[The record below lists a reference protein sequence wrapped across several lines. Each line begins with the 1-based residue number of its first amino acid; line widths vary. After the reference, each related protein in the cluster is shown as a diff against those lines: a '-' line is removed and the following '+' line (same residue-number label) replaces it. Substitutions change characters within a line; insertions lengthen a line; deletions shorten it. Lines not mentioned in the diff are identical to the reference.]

1 MRSSDRI
8 AVWMTSL
15 FILLPGMGLLRAQQ
29 VVQFEDHLAKDR
41 PEFWAAKLVASEVL
55 MTSMGVPDKTA
66 SGTLSL
72 GIEAGWLP
80 SLSPEQRLVG
90 FNGTKEENLNR
101 TPLFARP
108 RVMVGL
114 PHDFSV
120 TAGYVPPIPISG
132 VKPNVLTLSVGRP
145 VFSSSRARLGLRLHG
160 LVGKIKGD
168 ITCDADTVAAGQD
181 PIRNPYGCE
190 AVSADVMRLK
200 AIGLE
205 TAGGLRFS
213 KRMETHLALGWNYF
227 GSTFDVNARY
237 SGLIDQTRLLGSG
250 PAFSLAGGASYQVN
264 PKTRVSGEIFYT
276 PLDVRRAGQPRKND
290 GLVNLRATLWYQLR

>member
-1 MRSSDRI
+1 MRNFQWTT
-8 AVWMTSL
+8 VWMMSL
-15 FILLPGMGLLRAQQ
+15 LMLLPGMGLVRAQE
-29 VVQFEDHLAKDR
+29 VIQFDDHLAKDR
-41 PEFWAAKLVASEVL
+41 PEFWAAKLVASEAL
-55 MTSMGVPDKTA
+55 MTSMAVPDKTA
-66 SGTLSL
+66 PGALSL

-101 TPLFARP
+101 TPLIGRP

-120 TAGYVPPIPISG
+120 EAGYIPPIPVSG

-145 VFSSSRARLGLRLHG
+145 VFSSSRGRVGLRLHG
-160 LVGKIKGD
+160 LVGRIKGD

-181 PIRNPYGCE
+181 PVRNPYACE
-190 AVSADVMRLK
+190 AVSADIMRLK
-200 AIGLE
+200 AVGLE
-205 TAGGLRFS
+205 TAGGLRLS
-213 KRMETHLALGWNYF
+213 KQLETHLALGWNYF
-227 GSTFDVNARY
+227 GSTFNVNARY
-237 SGLIDQTRLLGSG
+237 SGLIDKTRLLGSG
-250 PAFSLAGGASYQVN
+250 PAFSLAGGASYEIN

-276 PLDVRRAGQPRKND
+276 PLDVSRPGQPRKND